1 MRKLI
6 LAGGGFI
13 VLLGVG
19 GFGWYLISPLFLTR
33 AVDEDF
39 PASDAARL
47 EATRAMA
54 AAMAAPTKQMDEPMP
69 GSTVAEA
76 RLLARGEFYPVAHE
90 GRGVAGIYQL
100 EDGSRLIRFE
110 DFEVLNG
117 PDLHVWLVPVDPVPN
132 TIGVEIPGYYDLGE
146 LKGNIGDQNYDF
158 PTEVDLTRPWSVVI
172 WCVPFRVPF
181 AAAHLTA
188 P

>member
-6 LAGGGFI
+6 LAAAGLP
-13 VLLGVG
+13 VLLGMAGV
-19 GFGWYLISPLFLTR
+19 GWYLVSPLFLTR

-39 PASDAARL
+39 PAPDPAQL
-47 EATRAMA
+47 EATQAMN
-54 AAMAAPTKQMDEPMP
+54 AAMAEPTKQMEEPMP
-69 GSTVAEA
+69 GGAAAEA
-76 RLLARGEFYPVAHE
+76 ELLARGEFYPVAHE
-90 GRGVAGIYQL
+90 GRGVAGVYQL
-100 EDGSRLIRFE
+100 DDGRRLLRFE
-110 DFEVLNG
+110 GFEVLNG
-117 PDLHVWLVPVDPVPN
+117 PDLHVWLVPVASVPN

-158 PTEVDLTRPWSVVI
+158 PTDLDQTGPWSVVI

-181 AAAHLTA
+181 AAALLAA